1 MGASS
6 TGGGPRNPGDEL
18 SSRARLTYVIVL
30 GTLTALGPFTVD
42 MYLPAFPAIQSE
54 FHVDAAAVQLTL
66 TGTMVGFAVGQ
77 LVVGPLS
84 DKVGRKVPLVVAA
97 LVHILA
103 SIGVALAPTIV
114 WLGVLRILQ
123 GIGAASSGVVSMA
136 MIRDLFGGR
145 RLVQMLS
152 RMALV
157 NGLAPVI
164 APVLG
169 SQLLVV
175 MDWRGIFWVLAGYGV
190 VVTAAVIVFIRETH
204 SKDRRR
210 ATNKSLRERYRAV
223 LSDRTYVGALVV
235 AGMNFTGLFAYL
247 STSPFLFQQVYG
259 LNAQQYGL
267 LFAVNSVGVII
278 GVQTSSR
285 MMHLGRWQPQW
296 IIAGALTAQ
305 ILLGVTMF
313 SLDAVGAGMWGI
325 AIPLW
330 FFIVATGFNFP
341 SIQYLALAN
350 HAAEAGT
357 AASLLGAVNFGIAG
371 LLSPVIGVLGVGS
384 AMPMAGMMVSAA
396 TVASLSLWLIIRP
409 RTVPALED

>member
-1 MGASS
+1 MSGST
-6 TGGGPRNPGDEL
+6 TGGGGTDRGDQL
-18 SSRARLTYVIVL
+18 SARARITYVVVL

-42 MYLPAFPAIQSE
+42 MYLPAFPAIKNE

-66 TGTMVGFAVGQ
+66 TGTMVGFAAGQ
-77 LVVGPLS
+77 LIVGPLS

-97 LVHILA
+97 LVHIAA

-114 WLGVLRILQ
+114 WLGALRILQ
-123 GIGAASSGVVSMA
+123 GFGAASSGVVSMA

-145 RLVQMLS
+145 RLVKMLS

-169 SQLLVV
+169 SQLLAFV
-175 MDWRGIFWVLAGYGV
+175 DWRGIFWFLACYGV
-190 VVTAAVIVFIRETH
+190 VVTTAVTILIRETH
-204 SKDRRR
+204 SKERRR
-210 ATNKSLRERYRAV
+210 AIAKPLRERYRAV
-223 LSDRTYVGALVV
+223 LTDRTYVGALIV

-259 LNAQQYGL
+259 MSPQQYGV
-267 LFAVNSVGVII
+267 LFAVNSVGVIV
-278 GVQTSSR
+278 GVQTSAR

-305 ILLGVTMF
+305 IVLGATMF
-313 SLDAVGAGMWGI
+313 LLDATGVGLWGI

-330 FFIVATGFNFP
+330 FFIVATGCNFP
-341 SIQYLALAN
+341 SVQYLALAN
-350 HAAEAGT
+350 HAEEAGT

-371 LLSPVIGVLGVGS
+371 LLSPVIGFLGVGS
-384 AMPMAGMMVSAA
+384 AMPMAGMMIAA
-396 TVASLSLWLIIRP
+396 AAAGSASLWFIIRP
-409 RTVPALED
+409 RTVPAMDD